1 MKLSEFEMLLAEQAR
16 KELKRSVNK
25 ADVSAVLKALAV
37 TLREPPETG
46 RQHQPPWHR
55 HFQGCRTCRTHG
67 AQSPHGGTDQHPRP
81 QAGKVRARQEP
92 FGGSERGSKMNIVR
106 SEEEIAR
113 LENWAAKG
121 FDEGSHYPG
130 MTYEQGIMDTLS
142 WLCGD
147 NDVAPDEEG

>member
-1 MKLSEFEMLLAEQAR
+1 
-16 KELKRSVNK
+16 
-25 ADVSAVLKALAV
+25 
-37 TLREPPETG
+37 
-46 RQHQPPWHR
+46 
-55 HFQGCRTCRTHG
+55 
-67 AQSPHGGTDQHPRP
+67 
-81 QAGKVRARQEP
+81 
-92 FGGSERGSKMNIVR
+92 MNIVR

-121 FDEGSHYPG
+121 FDEGCHYPG